1 LAQKKNVGTSEQH
14 VAAYAP
20 LTQAYTLL
28 NGRPVQ
34 FVMPDMF
41 AFASGSIDIPNDVQA
56 AIYRLIYRGA
66 ESVADAQQLI
76 YDQRWTRSMYYVA
89 QLCIAPRVRL
99 EADEE
104 GEIDVRELMLDDL
117 LACFSFFRYGPP
129 PALPAAA
136 DQNAG
141 QGAGIDR
148 TDEALPE

>member
-1 LAQKKNVGTSEQH
+1 LSKEKARATAQ
-14 VAAYAP
+14 AYAP

-34 FVMPDMF
+34 FSMPDMF
-41 AFASGSIDIPNDVQA
+41 AFASGNIDVPNDVQA
-56 AIYRLIYRGA
+56 AIYRLLYRGA
-66 ESVADAQQLI
+66 ESVSEPQQLI

-136 DQNAG
+136 DQDAG
-141 QGAGIDR
+141 QGTAVGQVDG
-148 TDEALPE
+148 ALPEQSAE